1 MKFEVKEQRV
11 ADKTRTQKIVKKCQC
26 ATMDIIPAMKCA
38 VSLAI
43 GLAVGYASAKI
54 AGILGKVSTVI

>member
-1 MKFEVKEQRV
+1 MI

-26 ATMDIIPAMKCA
+26 ATMVDIIPAMKCA

>member
-1 MKFEVKEQRV
+1 MV
-11 ADKTRTQKIVKKCQC
+11 
-26 ATMDIIPAMKCA
+26 DIIPAMKCA